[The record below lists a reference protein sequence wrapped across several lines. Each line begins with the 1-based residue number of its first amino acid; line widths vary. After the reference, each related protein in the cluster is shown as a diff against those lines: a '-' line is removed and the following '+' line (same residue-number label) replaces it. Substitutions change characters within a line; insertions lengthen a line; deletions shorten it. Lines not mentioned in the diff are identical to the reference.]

1 MTKLNFSYKETGRL
15 TLSLFNKLYQYYK
28 DDFDLELQLRLS
40 GTTYSNL
47 KKKQEKQERWI

>member
-1 MTKLNFSYKETGRL
+1 MTKLNFSYKETGHL

-40 GTTYSNL
+40 GTTYSDL